1 MAKASV
7 TNIKPSLKK
16 RDAKIAKAKR
26 DLEREAAEFGRK
38 WLALPEPRRMEV
50 YRSIMA
56 ASRAQRIL
64 RGEETAPILRLVQAE
79 AHG

>member
-16 RDAKIAKAKR
+16 RDAK
-26 DLEREAAEFGRK
+26 LNREAAEFERT
-38 WLALPEPRRMEV
+38 WLALSEPRRMDV

-56 ASRAQRIL
+56 ATRAQRKRIL
-64 RGEETAPILRLVQAE
+64 RGETAQILRLVKGAG
-79 AHG
+79 HG